1 MGDENLY
8 LEIVNHKL
16 SEDVELNKEFEKLG
30 ELTDVPLVASNDS
43 YYTNREDAES
53 HEILMAINEKMTIS
67 DPRRPRFVN
76 REFYLKDT
84 ETMYQLFEDYPEAH
98 ENTLKIAEACEVELQ
113 FGKLYF
119 PRFPIPEEFD
129 EDSYLRHRCVEALRF
144 RYDETNK
151 EIDERLDF
159 ELSVIKNMGY
169 SAYFLIVADFIQ
181 AARDR
186 GIPVGPGRG
195 SAAGSMV
202 SYLLGITNLDP
213 LTYGLFF
220 ELL

>member
-1 MGDENLY
+1 MSCLK
-8 LEIVNHKL
+8 IV
-16 SEDVELNKEFEKLG
+16 
-30 ELTDVPLVASNDS
+30 
-43 YYTNREDAES
+43 
-53 HEILMAINEKMTIS
+53 
-67 DPRRPRFVN
+67 
-76 REFYLKDT
+76 
-84 ETMYQLFEDYPEAH
+84 EAC
-98 ENTLKIAEACEVELQ
+98 ENTLKIAQACEVELT
-113 FGKLYF
+113 KI

-129 EDSYLRHRCVEALRF
+129 EDSYLRHRCVEALGF

-220 ELL
+220 ERFLNPDRISMPDIDIDLFSSTGRGNRICKRKYGAEKGRKLLPTKN